1 METEALLD
9 AWKLFLS
16 AESDE
21 KQLRDKMVS
30 TLNKLGSLK
39 LVQRLQGETQT
50 WEVRKILKARLPLKE
65 LDNLRDRLLAAEKS

>member
-39 LVQRLQGETQT
+39 LVQRLQDETQT
-50 WEVRKILKARLPLKE
+50 WEVRKILKARLPLEE